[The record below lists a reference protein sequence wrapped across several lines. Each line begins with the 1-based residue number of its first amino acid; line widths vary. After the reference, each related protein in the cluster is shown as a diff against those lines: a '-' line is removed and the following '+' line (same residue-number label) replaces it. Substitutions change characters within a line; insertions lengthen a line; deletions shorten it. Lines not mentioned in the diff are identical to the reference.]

1 MYDETPLLTG
11 LDRIQSDPVY
21 QSFLKGRIGYLCHS
35 ASIDN
40 KLRHG
45 ADIIYGISGPKL
57 TALFAPQHGIHTD
70 AQDNMIESPHFTHP
84 TYRIPV
90 FSLYSETR
98 IPTPAMLDY
107 IDTLVVD
114 LQDCGARVYTYIWT
128 MVLAMKACAV
138 AGKRVV
144 ILDRPNPMD
153 GVTIE
158 GNLSEPGYKSF
169 IGLHP
174 LPMRHGM
181 TIGEIAL
188 FARKY
193 WDIDSDLH
201 IVPVHGWN
209 RRTNPFQ
216 DDRLPWV
223 LPSPNLATLDTLHAY
238 PGTVLFEGTEF
249 SEGRGTVR
257 PFELFGHPLLKAN
270 QWQEHLNDV
279 LFNAGC
285 RHIRLRP
292 HVFVPTFE
300 KWSGSTVYGYQ
311 VHISNT
317 SPQSKGIFDTSVHH
331 DRIESRGI
339 WFATQLIMRE
349 LKILMGGTFQWR
361 QPPFEY
367 IYDRLPIDILNGTD
381 KIRKWIESNGTIC
394 ELDRITTSKMQGFL
408 EKRASIII
416 YD

>member
-1 MYDETPLLTG
+1 
-11 LDRIQSDPVY
+11 
-21 QSFLKGRIGYLCHS
+21 
-35 ASIDN
+35 
-40 KLRHG
+40 
-45 ADIIYGISGPKL
+45 
-57 TALFAPQHGIHTD
+57 
-70 AQDNMIESPHFTHP
+70 
-84 TYRIPV
+84 
-90 FSLYSETR
+90 
-98 IPTPAMLDY
+98 MLDY

-128 MVLAMKACAV
+128 MVLAMKACAE

-158 GNLSEPGYKSF
+158 GNLSESGFESF

-181 TIGEIAL
+181 TIGEVAL
-188 FARKY
+188 YARKY
-193 WDIDSDLH
+193 WDIDPDLH
-201 IVPVHGWN
+201 IVPVVGWD

-223 LPSPNLATLDTLHAY
+223 LPSPNLATRDTLHAY

-257 PFELFGHPLLKAN
+257 PFELFGHPMLKAN
-270 QWQEHLNDV
+270 QWQDQLNQV
-279 LFNAGC
+279 LIDAGC
-285 RHIRLRP
+285 PHIRLRP
-292 HVFVPTFE
+292 HIFVPTFE
-300 KWSGSTVYGYQ
+300 KWSGATVHGYQ
-311 VHISNT
+311 IHFTPTRQHPKEASGT
-317 SPQSKGIFDTSVHH
+317 SSRQEKF
-331 DRIESRGI
+331 ESRGI

-349 LKILMGGTFQWR
+349 LKHLMGDAFQWR

-367 IYDRLPIDILNGTD
+367 IYDLLPIDILNGTD
-381 KIRKWIESNGTIC
+381 KIRKWIDSSGTIN
-394 ELDRITTSKMQGFL
+394 ELDRITSSKLDGFL
-408 EKRASIII
+408 ENRASIII